1 MCFIPSAVRII
12 HGYQIVHSSKSFTN
26 FLFFFHATA
35 DLVEDVDA
43 VKIVSGLAKT
53 GGHCLLTSAESHT
66 GVVVLLVGLVISLG
80 VADLSLEVVV
90 VLGLVLAD
98 AVPVGPLSVSVDV
111 HLDDTVT
118 NGLLEDE
125 LHGLVLIGAKLLL
138 DVGLG
143 VLKDLGLKVDV
154 ARGVD
159 AVDVAEGG
167 SAGEGT
173 ALDLGEL
180 LVGVPDLLGLGVETA
195 GVDVGVVNA
204 VLLAAG
210 DAELE
215 LKKDANLGELLKV
228 LLADGNVLLEG
239 LLGEVK
245 HVRGEEGLAGRLV
258 VLLGGGK
265 EAVDPGKPRLLAMVG
280 VEDDG
285 DAVEGGD
292 LVDVLGGGD
301 GTGDGGAVVGVVE
314 GLTGDE
320 LSATLGEGDHDGT
333 AVLGGGLHA
342 GVDGVGADDVDSGDG
357 VALLLGGIEKV
368 DEGRAG
374 HNTGLDGSG
383 KLGEGLFDDGGTQIN
398 WIRFERKYVRTC
410 QKR

>member
-1 MCFIPSAVRII
+1 MHLP
-12 HGYQIVHSSKSFTN
+12 N
-26 FLFFFHATA
+26 
-35 DLVEDVDA
+35 LVEDVDA
-43 VKIVSGLAKT
+43 VKIVSSLAKA

-98 AVPVGPLSVSVDV
+98 AVPVGPLSVGVDV
-111 HLDDTVT
+111 HLDDTVGD
-118 NGLLEDE
+118 GLLDFFDGGTGAAVEDE
-125 LHGLVLIGAKLLL
+125 LHGLVLIAAELLL
-138 DVGLG
+138 DVSLG
-143 VLKDLGLKVDV
+143 VVKDLGLEVDV
-154 ARGVD
+154 AGGVD

-173 ALDLGEL
+173 ALNLGEL
-180 LVGVPDLLGLGVETA
+180 LVGVPDLLWLGVKTA
-195 GVDVGVVNA
+195 GVDVGVVNT
-204 VLLAAG
+204 VLLATS

-215 LKKDANLGELLKV
+215 LKKDANLGELLEV

-245 HVRGEEGLAGRLV
+245 HVGGEEGLSGLLE

-265 EAVDPGKPRLLAMVG
+265 EAVDPGKPGLLAMVG

-292 LVDVLGGGD
+292 LTDVLGGGD
-301 GTGDGGAVVGVVE
+301 GTGDGGKVVGVVE

-342 GVDGVGADDVDSGDG
+342 GVDGVGSNDVDSGDG

-368 DEGRAG
+368 DEGITG
-374 HNTGLDGSG
+374 HDTGLDGGG
-383 KLGEGLFDDGGTQIN
+383 KLGEGLFGFHKCT
-398 WIRFERKYVRTC
+398 RSEERRSV
-410 QKR
+410 